1 MSLLT
6 LDHIE
11 VKLGG
16 LSILRDISLRVDKGE
31 IVCVLG
37 ANGVGKTTLM
47 RTLSGIYHPAKGS
60 IILDGEPI
68 HRLPAHAIV
77 RLGLA
82 QAPEGR
88 QIFPTMTVEENLI
101 LGGIQQGKHSRERE
115 QVLSLFP
122 LLKERLKQKAGSL
135 SGGEQQMLCIGRAL
149 MGRPRILLLDEPS
162 LGLAPRLVQQ
172 IFELLQH
179 IRRQGIAILLV
190 EQNARAAL
198 KISHRAYVVEGGRIS
213 LSGAAADLAG
223 DERIR
228 RAYLGER
235 RAETSRGDML
245 SPTAASSYRRSSVS
259 SR

>member
-6 LDHIE
+6 VQNLE

-16 LSILRDISLRVDKGE
+16 LTIVRDISLQVDQDE

-47 RTLSGIYHPAKGS
+47 RTLSGIYHPSAGS
-60 IILDGEPI
+60 ITLGGQPI
-68 HRLPAHAIV
+68 HRLPAHTIV
-77 RLGLA
+77 RLGLS

-101 LGGIQQGKHSRERE
+101 LGGIQAGKKNDAREE
-115 QVLSLFP
+115 ILAIFP
-122 LLKERLKQKAGSL
+122 LLQERLKQKAGSL

-149 MGRPRILLLDEPS
+149 MSRPRILLLDEPS
-162 LGLAPRLVQQ
+162 LGLAPRFVQKIFALLKQ
-172 IFELLQH
+172 I
-179 IRRQGIAILLV
+179 RQQGTAILLV

-198 KISHRAYVVEGGRIS
+198 KIADRAYIVEGGRV
-213 LSGAAADLAG
+213 LLNGNAAELAD

-228 RAYLGER
+228 RAYLGESS
-235 RAETSRGDML
+235 TD
-245 SPTAASSYRRSSVS
+245 AATGFQEPPRVQA
-259 SR
+259 

>member
-6 LDHIE
+6 IEHIA
-11 VKLGG
+11 VNLGG
-16 LSILRDISLRVDKGE
+16 LPIVQDISLRVEQGE

-47 RTLSGIYHPAKGS
+47 RTLSGIYHPSAGAVL
-60 IILDGEPI
+60 LDGRPI

-88 QIFPTMTVEENLI
+88 QIFPAMTVEENLI
-101 LGGIQQGKHSRERE
+101 LGGIQQAKTHGERER
-115 QVLSLFP
+115 VLSIFP
-122 LLKERLKQKAGSL
+122 LLKDRLKQKAGSL

-162 LGLAPRLVQQ
+162 LGLAPKLVRQ
-172 IFELLQH
+172 IFALLQH

-198 KISHRAYVVEGGRIS
+198 RIADRAYVVEGGRIV
-213 LSGAAADLAG
+213 LCGAAADLAG
-223 DERIR
+223 DEGVR

-235 RAETSRGDML
+235 RQ
-245 SPTAASSYRRSSVS
+245 AAAPAGLEAIFP
-259 SR
+259 

>member
-1 MSLLT
+1 MSLLE
-6 LDHIE
+6 IE
-11 VKLGG
+11 HLAVKLGG
-16 LSILRDISLRVDKGE
+16 LTIVQDISLQVDKGE

-47 RTLSGIYHPAKGS
+47 RTLSGIYHPSAGT
-60 IILDGEPI
+60 IMLDGHPI

-101 LGGIQQGKHSRERE
+101 LGGIQQGKKSSERDR
-115 QVLSLFP
+115 VLSIFP
-122 LLKERLKQKAGSL
+122 LLKDRLKQKAGSL

-162 LGLAPRLVQQ
+162 LGLAPRLVRQ
-172 IFELLQH
+172 IFDLLQQ

-198 KISHRAYVVEGGRIS
+198 KISDRAYVVEGGRIS
-213 LSGAAADLAG
+213 LNGTAAELAG
-223 DERIR
+223 DGRVR

-235 RAETSRGDML
+235 RGEAS
-245 SPTAASSYRRSSVS
+245 TAADIPEGESQKRGISA
-259 SR
+259 